1 MTFDKVVHFI
11 QWTCVNSELPE
22 LQVFDQ
28 VCSQNDWIL
37 ALFFF
42 VRVCLQTKIVFR
54 HKITIFMRETADNPS
69 G

>member
-1 MTFDKVVHFI
+1 MDMCELGTARTADKT
-11 QWTCVNSELPE
+11 W
-22 LQVFDQ
+22 VFDQ